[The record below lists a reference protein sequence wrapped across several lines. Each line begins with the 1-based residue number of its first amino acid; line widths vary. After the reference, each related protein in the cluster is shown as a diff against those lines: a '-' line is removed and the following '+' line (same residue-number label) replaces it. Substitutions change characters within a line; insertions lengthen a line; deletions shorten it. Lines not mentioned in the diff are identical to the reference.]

1 MFEQR
6 VGGQWAMSAKV
17 GDPQTKAELRKIF
30 DKYDTSGDGALDASE
45 LKLALRYVTGGDVDI
60 EDCER
65 IVRSMD
71 TDGNGVIDFH
81 EFMLA
86 LDEHA

>member
-1 MFEQR
+1 
-6 VGGQWAMSAKV
+6 
-17 GDPQTKAELRKIF
+17 LRKIF
-30 DKYDTSGDGALDASE
+30 DKYDTDESGELDASE
-45 LKLALRYVTGGDVDI
+45 LKLALRYITGSDVDV